1 MHRALQGPSRQRR
14 AVTSVAEQRG
24 GLTIILLLLASF
36 NSLAAQRDTVLS
48 QVRLPHTYY
57 WLEMYVPQVTSG
69 PSAATWSPDGT
80 ALIYSMQGTLWRQ
93 TIGDSTAVQL
103 TDGPG
108 YDFQPDWSPDGRRVV
123 FARWAHEAIEL
134 ESLDLASGT
143 VTPLTR
149 NGGVNL
155 EPRWSPDGAR
165 LAFVSTM
172 AFGRWHVFVAPVLGD
187 SLGPAV
193 RLTVDTSSALPRRYY
208 SRWDAYLSPAWSP
221 DGRELILVSNR
232 GHVHGSGGIWRM
244 PAESGAVMRE
254 IRYEETNW
262 KARPDWSPDGH
273 RVVYS
278 SYLGRQWNQL
288 WVMTADGGDPVQL
301 SYGEFDATSPR
312 WSRDGRRVAY
322 ISNERGNTALM
333 VLDIPGGARAAVV
346 ARVRRYR
353 HPVGRLHL
361 VLRDGRSGRAVAA
374 RVRLTGADGRASAPD
389 DAWRQADLAFDR
401 RVRASTYE
409 YFDVDGAADAV
420 VPTGALTIDVTR
432 GPEYRP
438 FHAVVTVSTGSHDTV
453 RVRLERLANL
463 PARGWWSGDLHVHM
477 NYGGTYR
484 NTPAHLEQQARAED
498 LHLVENL
505 IVNKEQ
511 RIPDVGYF
519 RPDADPASTRD
530 YQLFHGQEFHTG
542 FWDHA
547 GVLGLRDHLLL
558 PDYAGYPNTA
568 LASAYPPNAVVADL
582 THAQGG
588 LFGWVHPYDSA
599 PDPFD
604 TTTGLSSEL
613 PVDAAL
619 GKVDYIEVMGFSNH
633 LFTSAVWYRL
643 LNCGFRIPA
652 GAGTDAFPNFAMLH
666 GPVGLERVYVHAGPV
681 LTHQRFLAGLK
692 AGRTFVTN
700 GPLLEFSVNGVEPG
714 GEVSAAHRAPLTAH
728 VSMRSIVPIDHLEV
742 IGNGVVVASLPLRES
757 RTSVDTTLRLPEV
770 RGGWLLLRAYG
781 DGPVEPVLDLYPFA
795 STSPVYVRVAGTPA
809 RSPDDARF
817 FVQWIDQ
824 VTRAARAHSAWNSTG
839 ERDSVL
845 TLLDRARAVYAAQL
859 SAP

>member
-1 MHRALQGPSRQRR
+1 MLLGM
-14 AVTSVAEQRG
+14 
-24 GLTIILLLLASF
+24 TIVLVSPLAG
-36 NSLAAQRDTVLS
+36 QRDTVLR

-69 PSAATWSPDGT
+69 PSAATWSPDGK
-80 ALIYSMQGTLWRQ
+80 ALVYSMQGTLWRQ
-93 TIGDSTAVQL
+93 TIGDTLADQL

-123 FARWAHEAIEL
+123 FARWAHETIEL
-134 ESLDLASGT
+134 QSLDLASGA

-155 EPRWSPDGAR
+155 EPRWSPDGSR

-172 AFGRWHVFVAPVLGD
+172 AFGRWHVFVASISGD
-187 SLGPAV
+187 SSGTV
-193 RLTVDTSSALPRRYY
+193 QRLTVDTSSGLPRRYY
-208 SRWDAYLSPAWSP
+208 SRWDAYLSPTWSP

-232 GHVHGSGGIWRM
+232 GHIHGSGGFWRM
-244 PAESGAVMRE
+244 PAESGATMQE

-288 WVMTADGGDPVQL
+288 WVMTPDGGDPVQL
-301 SYGEFDATSPR
+301 TYGEFDATSPR
-312 WSRDGRRVAY
+312 WSHDGRRVVY
-322 ISNERGNTALM
+322 VSNEHGNTSLM
-333 VLDIPGGARAAVV
+333 VLEIPGGARTAVV
-346 ARVRRYR
+346 PRVRRYL
-353 HPVGRLHL
+353 HPMGRVHITLG
-361 VLRDGRSGRAVAA
+361 DAANARALAA
-374 RVRLTGADGRASAPD
+374 RVRVTGADGRAWAPD

-401 RVRASTYE
+401 GARSSTYE
-409 YFDVDGAADAV
+409 YFDLDGAADAV
-420 VPTGALTIDVTR
+420 VPAGAITIDVTR

-438 FHAVVTVSTGSHDTV
+438 FHTVVTIAAGAHDTV
-453 RVRLERLANL
+453 RARLERLANL
-463 PARGWWSGDLHVHM
+463 PAQGWWSGDLHVHM

-484 NTPAHLEQQARAED
+484 NTPAHLVLQARAED

-519 RPDADPASTRD
+519 RPGADPASTRD
-530 YQLFHGQEFHTG
+530 YQVFQGQEFHTG

-568 LASAYPPNAVVADL
+568 LASVYPPNAVVADL
-582 THAQGG
+582 AHAQGG

-681 LTHQRFLAGLK
+681 LSHERFLAGLK
-692 AGRTFVTN
+692 SGRTFVTN
-700 GPLLEFSVNGVEPG
+700 GPLLEFTVNGKGPG
-714 GEVSAAHRAPLTAH
+714 DEVPVPAHRSQLTLH
-728 VSMRSIVPIDHLEV
+728 VSLRSIVPVDHLD
-742 IGNGVVVASLPLRES
+742 VVVNGAIAAALPLRGE
-757 RTSVDTTLRLPEV
+757 RMAADTTFALPV
-770 RGGWLLLRAYG
+770 ARSGWVLVRAYG
-781 DGPVEPVLDLYPFA
+781 DGPREPVLDLYPFA
-795 STSPVYVRVAGTPA
+795 STSPVYVTVAGAPL

-817 FVQWIDQ
+817 FVQWIDR
-824 VTRAARAHSAWNSTG
+824 VTAAAQASRAWNTAV

-845 TLLDRARAVYAAQL
+845 TLLNRARAVYAAQQGTR
-859 SAP
+859 

>member
-1 MHRALQGPSRQRR
+1 MDALQGRSRQRR
-14 AVTSVAEQRG
+14 APTSVGEKCGAIIV
-24 GLTIILLLLASF
+24 GLALLAPVP
-36 NSLAAQRDTVLS
+36 LAAQRDTVLS

-69 PSAATWSPDGT
+69 PSAATWSPDGKS
-80 ALIYSMQGTLWRQ
+80 LIYSMQGTLWRQ

-123 FARWAHEAIEL
+123 FARWAHETIEL
-134 ESLDLASGT
+134 ESLDVASDT
-143 VTPLTR
+143 VTPLTG

-155 EPRWSPDGAR
+155 EPRWSPDGTR

-172 AFGRWHVFVAPVLGD
+172 AFGRWHVFVAPVLRD
-187 SLGPAV
+187 SLGRPV
-193 RLTVDTSSALPRRYY
+193 RLTVDTNSSLPRRYY

-221 DGRELILVSNR
+221 DGHELIFVSNR

-288 WVMTADGGDPVQL
+288 WVMTPDGGDPVQL
-301 SYGEFDATSPR
+301 TYGEFDATSPR

-322 ISNERGNTALM
+322 VSNEHGNTALM
-333 VLDIPGGARAAVV
+333 VLDIPGGARTAVV
-346 ARVRRYR
+346 ARLRRYR

-361 VLRDGRSGRAVAA
+361 VLSDGASGRAVAG
-374 RVRLTGADGRASAPD
+374 RVRLTGVDGRAWAPD

-401 RVRASTYE
+401 RARASTYE

-420 VPTGALTIDVTR
+420 VPAGSLTIDVTR

-438 FHAVVTVSTGSHDTV
+438 FHAVVTISAGSHDTV
-453 RVRLERLANL
+453 PVRLERLANL

-484 NTPAHLEQQARAED
+484 NTPAHLVQQARAED

-568 LASAYPPNAVVADL
+568 LASVYPPNAVVADL

-604 TTTGLSSEL
+604 TTAGLSSEL

-681 LTHQRFLAGLK
+681 LTHERFLKGLK

-700 GPLLEFSVNGVEPG
+700 GPLVSMTVDGHEPGDAIALAGPRSVNV
-714 GEVSAAHRAPLTAH
+714 H
-728 VSMRSIVPIDHLEV
+728 VRLQSTIAIDHLEV
-742 IGNGVVVASLPLRES
+742 IGNGAVLASLPLRGS
-757 RTSVDTTLRLPEV
+757 KTSADTTLQLPV
-770 RGGWLLLRAYG
+770 TRSGWLLLRAYG

-795 STSPVYVRVAGTPA
+795 STSPVYVTVAGTPA

-817 FVQWIDQ
+817 FLQWIDQ
-824 VTRAARAHSAWNSTG
+824 VTRAARAHSAWNTAG

-845 TLLDRARAVYAAQL
+845 ALLGRARAVYAAQQG
-859 SAP
+859 AP

>member
-1 MHRALQGPSRQRR
+1 MVS
-14 AVTSVAEQRG
+14 
-24 GLTIILLLLASF
+24 LLGVSSPLV
-36 NSLAAQRDTVLS
+36 AQRDTVLS

-69 PSAATWSPDGT
+69 PSAATWSPDGKG
-80 ALIYSMQGTLWRQ
+80 LIYSMQGTLWRQ
-93 TIGDSTAVQL
+93 SIGDSTAVQL

-123 FARWAHEAIEL
+123 FVRWAHETIEL
-134 ESLDLASGT
+134 QSLDLASGS
-143 VTPLTR
+143 VTALTS

-155 EPRWSPDGAR
+155 EPRWSPDGTR

-172 AFGRWHVFVAPVLGD
+172 AFGRWHVFVAPFAGGA
-187 SLGPAV
+187 LGPAA
-193 RLTVDTSSALPRRYY
+193 RLTADTTSGLPRRYY
-208 SRWDAYLSPAWSP
+208 SRWDDYLSPAWSP
-221 DGRELILVSNR
+221 DGLELILVSNR

-244 PAESGAVMRE
+244 PAQAGAVMRE

-262 KARPDWSPDGH
+262 KARPDWSPDG
-273 RVVYS
+273 RRIVYS

-288 WVMTADGGDPVQL
+288 WVVPAEGGDPVQL
-301 SYGEFDATSPR
+301 TYGEFDATSPR
-312 WSRDGRRVAY
+312 WSHDARRIAY
-322 ISNERGNTALM
+322 ISNEHGNTALV
-333 VLDIPGGARAAVV
+333 VLDVPGGARTAVV
-346 ARVRRYR
+346 ARQRRLLR
-353 HPVGRLHL
+353 SAGRLHL
-361 VLRDGRSGRAVAA
+361 TLSDATTGRALAA
-374 RVRLTGADGRASAPD
+374 RVRLTGEDGRAWAPD

-401 RVRASTYE
+401 RARASTYE
-409 YFDVDGAADAV
+409 YFDADGAADVV
-420 VPTGALTIDVTR
+420 VPVGALTIDVTR

-438 FHAVVTVSTGSHDTV
+438 FHSVVTISAGSRDTAL
-453 RVRLERLANL
+453 VRLERLANL

-484 NTPAHLEQQARAED
+484 NTPAHLVRQARAED

-511 RIPDVGYF
+511 RIPDVGSF
-519 RPDADPASTRD
+519 RPGADPASTPA
-530 YQLFHGQEFHTG
+530 YQVYHGQEFHTG

-547 GVLGLRDHLLL
+547 GILGLRDHLLL

-588 LFGWVHPYDSA
+588 LFGWVHPFDSA

-604 TTTGLSSEL
+604 TTAGLSSEL
-613 PVDAAL
+613 PVDVAL

-633 LFTSAVWYRL
+633 LYTSAVWYRL

-666 GPVGLERVYVHAGPV
+666 GPIGLERVYVHAGPV
-681 LTHQRFLAGLK
+681 LTHERFLAALK

-700 GPLLEFSVNGVEPG
+700 GPLLDFSVNGAEPG
-714 GEVSAAHRAPLTAH
+714 GEVPLAAHRSPLTVH
-728 VSMRSIVPIDHLEV
+728 VALRSIVPIDHLEIIV
-742 IGNGVVVASLPLRES
+742 NGAVAAALPLGRDRRS
-757 RTSVDTTLRLPEV
+757 ADTTFALPV
-770 RGGWLLLRAYG
+770 ARSGWVLVRAYG

-795 STSPVYVRVAGTPA
+795 STSPVYVTVDGTA
-809 RSPDDARF
+809 TRSPEDARF
-817 FVQWIDQ
+817 FVQWVDQ
-824 VTRAARAHSAWNSTG
+824 VTRAARAHPAWNTAV

-845 TLLDRARAVYAAQL
+845 ALLGRARAVYAAQL
-859 SAP
+859 EAP